1 MTNIQIVSTSQNKGN
16 QKRAV
21 HYSSST
27 VFFGIFNP
35 DQEIDTEISLL
46 NHFILKRNINDVM
59 AKVEIYDLKG
69 HLKKS
74 LNLKMDEKRT

>member
-1 MTNIQIVSTSQNKGN
+1 MTNVQIVSTSQNRAN

-21 HYSSST
+21 HYSPST

-46 NHFILKRNINDVM
+46 NHFI
-59 AKVEIYDLKG
+59 
-69 HLKKS
+69 KKEH
-74 LNLKMDEKRT
+74 K